1 MEEIVRQIVDKP
13 GWPTSE
19 RLRRM
24 EKLSDTQPIVPMY
37 PAIRLNSK
45 LTAPAH
51 SGVVDEQGE
60 NLLCV
65 SLLQVR

>member
-13 GWPTSE
+13 GWPTGE

-24 EKLSDTQPIVPMY
+24 EKLSDIQPVVPTY
-37 PAIRLNSK
+37 PAVWSNGK